1 MLECKETE
9 IYKMQIVKSLQKVCI
24 TYLLIVNQI
33 KIKTMKLNKFQEEQ
47 ILHLSEK
54 LVEYLYTD
62 EFKDYEANP
71 TEDHIFIY
79 VEALD
84 KLIKE
89 INK

>member
-1 MLECKETE
+1 
-9 IYKMQIVKSLQKVCI
+9 
-24 TYLLIVNQI
+24 
-33 KIKTMKLNKFQEEQ
+33 MKLNKFQEEQ

-62 EFKDYEANP
+62 EYKDYEANP